1 MLMNRSVLFIGLGGF
16 LGSVAR
22 YLVQQ
27 YFLRHAPTGFPLGTF
42 LVNIG
47 GCLLI
52 GLLMGSFE
60 RHAATPQMWR
70 LFLTTGFCGGFTT
83 FSTFAFESLTLARG
97 GEALLLLAYTM
108 GSVVLGMLAALLGF
122 WLARFV

>member
-1 MLMNRSVLFIGLGGF
+1 MNRSILFIGLGGF
-16 LGSVAR
+16 LGSVSR
-22 YLVQQ
+22 HWVQQ
-27 YFLRHAPTGFPLGTF
+27 YFLRHFPTSFLLGTF

-52 GLLMGSFE
+52 GLLMGFFE
-60 RHAATPQMWR
+60 RNADTSQTWR

-97 GEALLLLAYTM
+97 NEALLLAGYTV
-108 GSVVLGMLAALLGF
+108 GSVVLGIVAAFLGF
-122 WLARFV
+122 WFARFV